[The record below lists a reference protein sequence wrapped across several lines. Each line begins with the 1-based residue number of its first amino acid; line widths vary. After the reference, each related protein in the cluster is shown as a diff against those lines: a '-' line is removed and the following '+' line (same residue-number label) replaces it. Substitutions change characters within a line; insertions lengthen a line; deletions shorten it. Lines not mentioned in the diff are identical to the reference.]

1 MNRSGRRVAAPMKN
15 ESQKLLW
22 LGVTIAAPSAGMCSA
37 PVIYSRNQTRM
48 KATTTPRT
56 SAYSTCDGPC
66 SRARRWASS
75 LVTQT

>member
-1 MNRSGRRVAAPMKN
+1 MKRTGRLVAAPTKN

-37 PVIYSRNQTRM
+37 PVIESRNHTRM
-48 KATTTPRT
+48 KAATTART
-56 SAYSTCDGPC
+56 TAYRSFDGPR

-75 LVTQT
+75 LVTA